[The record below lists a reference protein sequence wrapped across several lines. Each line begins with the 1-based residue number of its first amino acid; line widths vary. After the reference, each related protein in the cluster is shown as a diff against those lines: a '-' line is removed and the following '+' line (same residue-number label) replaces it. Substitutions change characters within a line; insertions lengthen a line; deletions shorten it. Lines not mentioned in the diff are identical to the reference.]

1 MPLWRRRLGCG
12 SREATKATGSAVR
25 IALGLVYDG
34 SQFEGWQS
42 QPSGRGAQ
50 DSLERALCAIADHP
64 VRVTAAGRTDAGV
77 HATGQVAHFD
87 TDVARPANA
96 WVRGTNS
103 HLPPSMAVQWAVT
116 ANADFHARFSARS
129 RTYRYVL
136 YPSAIRPVL
145 HHLHLGWFHLPL
157 DVEAMRASATA
168 LIGRHDFSSF
178 RAAECQANTPVRTMH
193 ALTIEARG
201 AVILFTLRADAF
213 LHHMV
218 RNIIGALV
226 YVGKGAHPP
235 EWLAMLLAKRDRR
248 EAPPTFSATGLY
260 LADVEYDPVFGIP
273 APSSE
278 SPWFDGRHQVA
289 N

>member
-1 MPLWRRRLGCG
+1 LCG
-12 SREATKATGSAVR
+12 SREATAATGRAVR

-42 QPSGRGAQ
+42 QSSGRGVQ
-50 DSLERALCAIADHP
+50 DCLERALRAIADHP
-64 VRVTAAGRTDAGV
+64 VRVAAAGRTDAGV

-87 TDVARPANA
+87 TEVVRPANA

-103 HLPPSMAVQWAVT
+103 QLPPSVAVQWAVNT
-116 ANADFHARFSARS
+116 NADFHARFSARS

-136 YPSAIRPVL
+136 YASPIRPVL
-145 HHLHLGWFHLPL
+145 HHAQVGWYHLPL
-157 DVEAMRASATA
+157 DVEAMRAGARA

-178 RAAECQANTPVRTMH
+178 RASECQAKTSVRTLH
-193 ALTIEARG
+193 AITIETRG
-201 AVILFTLRADAF
+201 AIILFTLHADAF

-218 RNIIGALV
+218 RNIVGALV
-226 YVGKGAHPP
+226 YVGKGAHRP
-235 EWLAMLLAKRDRR
+235 EWLAELLAKQDRR
-248 EAPPTFSATGLY
+248 DAPPTFSATGLY

-273 APSSE
+273 AASGE
-278 SPWFDGRHQVA
+278 SPWFDGRNQVV